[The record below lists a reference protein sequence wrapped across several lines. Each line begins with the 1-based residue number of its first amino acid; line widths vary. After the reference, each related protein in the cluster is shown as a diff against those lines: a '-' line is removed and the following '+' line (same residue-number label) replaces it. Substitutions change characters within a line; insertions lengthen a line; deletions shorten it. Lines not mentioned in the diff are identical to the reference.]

1 MRLKPAMFRQDL
13 ETLFDLLR
21 QKKIRPLIAHRFP
34 PAEARHAHELLAK
47 GGVTGKIVLVTGG
60 SGPWPDAI
68 RGAGLATRPG
78 TASRIPRFQTQ
89 ARRRSPPSAAMPGRD
104 SCSRRPCQ
112 GQVKR
117 GNSMANYILIRHRV
131 KNFDEW
137 KRGYDAHLPK
147 RTEAGLKE
155 MHLLRGSENP
165 NEVVML
171 FQAAD
176 VGRAKAFAESAD
188 LKEAMQKAGVIDRP
202 DVHVLKG

>member
-1 MRLKPAMFRQDL
+1 
-13 ETLFDLLR
+13 
-21 QKKIRPLIAHRFP
+21 
-34 PAEARHAHELLAK
+34 
-47 GGVTGKIVLVTGG
+47 
-60 SGPWPDAI
+60 
-68 RGAGLATRPG
+68 
-78 TASRIPRFQTQ
+78 
-89 ARRRSPPSAAMPGRD
+89 
-104 SCSRRPCQ
+104 
-112 GQVKR
+112 
-117 GNSMANYILIRHRV
+117 MANYILIRHRV